1 MPEVY
6 EVEVVTGE
14 AATVIAVPASS
25 LEVEVHIESV
35 ATVGSIPVI
44 ETVEVIMPGPARIPD
59 GNYVLNQGNAPG
71 LMVLEALDPVPPGT
85 PAGTVILRKS

>member
-14 AATVIAVPASS
+14 AASVVLVPASS

-35 ATVGSIPVI
+35 ATVGRSPCWRSLKSPCRDRLESLMEHMLSTKV
-44 ETVEVIMPGPARIPD
+44 TRRGSWSSKQPNQCRPARQQEP
-59 GNYVLNQGNAPG
+59 
-71 LMVLEALDPVPPGT
+71 
-85 PAGTVILRKS
+85 

>member
-1 MPEVY
+1 MPEIY

-14 AATVIAVPASS
+14 AATVTSVPASS

-35 ATVGSIPVI
+35 ATVGTIPVL

-59 GNYVLNQGNAPG
+59 GSYVLNEGNAPG
-71 LMVLEALDPVPPGT
+71 LMVLGPADPIPGGT
-85 PAGTVILRKS
+85 PAGTIILRS